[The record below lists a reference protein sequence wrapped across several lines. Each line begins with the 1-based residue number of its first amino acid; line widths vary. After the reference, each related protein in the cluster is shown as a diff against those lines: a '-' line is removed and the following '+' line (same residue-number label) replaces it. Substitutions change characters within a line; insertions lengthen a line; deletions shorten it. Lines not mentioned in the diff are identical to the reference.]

1 MHPFIILRGR
11 NKMTKWMLD
20 LFKSKPNK
28 NDIVRFIRTE
38 YSNEVKHL
46 HDIDV
51 LAYYDNIM
59 TKRRT

>member
-1 MHPFIILRGR
+1 
-11 NKMTKWMLD
+11 MTKWMLD